1 MSLNFGNPQEISGAF
16 SFADNFSGAKTFE
29 TRSEIVEYI
38 EKYTKYKLERM
49 YLPLVGDFLHLY
61 AEGLPTV
68 LFTPLERI
76 KGLLLDTADT
86 TKAQHHLIAFLHEV
100 KTEINAAIADYTAT
114 VPKMLEIGQDYA
126 DGVLLM
132 PETEDL
138 QYRNQNQG
146 KVFQYTTGPIDE
158 YFSKFVVRSYR
169 RAWRLIEL
177 ADIHEGASSENLDI
191 EDFRTF
197 AKILNGETADSI
209 TIQNMHGTAASTL
222 TFKSSRTLS
231 LQAQAE
237 HPIPYSMF
245 DTFTFSRAQPMQIKN
260 YGSSALIAST
270 AGQPDVL
277 ISPLFVDV
285 ATDTETPSV
294 EDFAV
299 ISGSTSLSVLELPE
313 GNTVQPILLYVDD
326 TRTLQA
332 SGIFTGDRIIGYGI
346 SNPNKS
352 IVTTELNSTTGTL
365 VITGRNAGT
374 VNLTLYCDNP
384 SGSTP
389 VTISVRVSTR
399 S

>member
-1 MSLNFGNPQEISGAF
+1 MSLNFGSPQDISGAF
-16 SFADNFSGAKTFE
+16 GFSVNFSGAKVFE
-29 TRSEIVEYI
+29 TRSELVKYI
-38 EKYTKYKLERM
+38 EKYTTYKLEQM

-61 AEGLPTV
+61 AEGLPAV
-68 LFTPLERI
+68 PFTPLNNV
-76 KGLLLDTADT
+76 KTLLLDTADT
-86 TKAQHHLIAFLHEV
+86 TKGQHHLIAFLHEV

-114 VPKMLEIGQDYA
+114 VPKMLETDQNYA
-126 DGVLLM
+126 DGVILM
-132 PETEDL
+132 SETDDL
-138 QYRNQNQG
+138 QYRNQNPG
-146 KVFQYTTGPIDE
+146 KVFHYTTGPIDE

-177 ADIHEGASSENLDI
+177 ADTHDGQSSENLSID
-191 EDFRTF
+191 EFRTF
-197 AKILNGETADSI
+197 AKILDGETADSI
-209 TIQNMHGTAASTL
+209 TIQNMDGAAASTL
-222 TFKSSRTLS
+222 TFKSGRTLS

-237 HPIPYSMF
+237 HPVPYSMF
-245 DTFTFSRAQPMQIKN
+245 DTFQFSRARPMQIKN

-270 AGQPDVL
+270 AGQDDVL

-285 ATDTETPSV
+285 SAGTETPSV
-294 EDFAV
+294 EDFEAV
-299 ISGSTSLSVLELPE
+299 SGSTSLSVLALPE

-346 SNPNKS
+346 SNPDKS
-352 IVTTELNSTTGTL
+352 VVTTELNSTTGTL
-365 VITGRNAGT
+365 VITGRNAGA